1 VQQSISNASW
11 LADETT
17 RSLVAALET
26 GARAPEMRFVG
37 GCVRNTLLGLA
48 AGDIDISTVHPPQRV
63 MALAERAGLKAV
75 PTGIE
80 HGTVTVIAHGKP
92 FEVTTL
98 RRDVKAHGRHADVQ
112 FTDDWEGD
120 ARRRDFTMN
129 AIYADASGA
138 LYDPVGG
145 RADLAARRVKFI
157 GDARAR
163 IAEDYLR
170 ILRFFRFHAWYG
182 RGPLDEAGLAAC
194 VAERAGLQQLSAERV
209 QKELLQLL
217 GAREPIDT
225 LRTMSESGILASV
238 LPEGRNF
245 DALAALCVVEAD
257 YLFVADSVRRLAVF
271 IEADET
277 GAAALA
283 ARLRLSNAAAERL
296 LRLRKI
302 ANPLPPGEGRVRGG
316 EARPAGEITLS
327 PEIEGATLRVL
338 LYHEGI
344 EAVVDRMILSWAARG
359 PEVDVDLWEALLEI
373 VRAYKRPKF
382 PLTGHDVMALGASG
396 ARVGE
401 ILAAVE
407 AWWIAKDFMSTRDAL
422 LARAREVA
430 SG

>member
-1 VQQSISNASW
+1 VQQSILHASW
-11 LADETT
+11 LADEAT

-26 GARAPEMRFVG
+26 GARTPEMRFVG

-48 AGDIDISTVHPPQRV
+48 AGDIDIATLHTPERV

-75 PTGIE
+75 PTGLE
-80 HGTVTVIAHGKP
+80 HGTVTLVVQGKP

-129 AIYADASGA
+129 AIYADAAGA

-145 RADLAARRVKFI
+145 GADLEARRVRFI

-163 IAEDYLR
+163 IREDNLR

-194 VAERAGLQQLSAERV
+194 VAEKSGLGQLSAERV
-209 QKELLQLL
+209 QKEILRLLE
-217 GAREPIDT
+217 AREPIDV
-225 LRTMSESGILASV
+225 LGAMSESGILALV

-245 DALAALCVVEAD
+245 DALAALCTVEAD
-257 YLFVADSVRRLAVF
+257 YLYIADGVRRLAVF
-271 IEADET
+271 IEADEAGT
-277 GAAALA
+277 AALA
-283 ARLRLSNAAAERL
+283 ARLRLSNAAAQRL
-296 LRLRKI
+296 VRLRKI
-302 ANPLPPGEGRVRGG
+302 ACLSLGPGI
-316 EARPAGEITLS
+316 P
-327 PEIEGATLRVL
+327 GAELRQL
-338 LYHEGI
+338 LYREGV

-359 PEVDVDLWEALLEI
+359 ADVDVDLWEALLEI
-373 VRAYKRPKF
+373 VKSYQRPKF
-382 PLTGHDVMALGASG
+382 PLTGHDLLALGATG

-407 AWWIAKDFMSTRDAL
+407 DWWIDGDFVPGRAEV
-422 LARAREVA
+422 LARAKEITRA
-430 SG
+430 

>member
-1 VQQSISNASW
+1 VQNSIAHASW
-11 LADETT
+11 LADEGA

-26 GARAPEMRFVG
+26 GAHTPELRFVG
-37 GCVRNTLLGLA
+37 GCVRNTLLGLP
-48 AGDIDISTVHPPQRV
+48 AGDIDIATVHPPQRV
-63 MALAERAGLKAV
+63 MALAEKAGLKAV
-75 PTGIE
+75 PTGVE
-80 HGTVTVIAHGKP
+80 HGTVTVIALGKP

-98 RRDVKAHGRHADVQ
+98 RRDVVTHGRHADVQ

-145 RADLAARRVKFI
+145 GADLEARRVRFI

-163 IAEDYLR
+163 IREDFLR

-209 QKELLQLL
+209 QKELLRLL
-217 GAREPIDT
+217 EAREPLDV
-225 LRTMSESGILASV
+225 LRSMSESGILASV

-257 YLFVADSVRRLAVF
+257 YLFVADGVRRLAVF
-271 IEADET
+271 IEAD
-277 GAAALA
+277 GAGAVALA
-283 ARLRLSNAAAERL
+283 DRLRLSNAAAERL

-302 ANPLPPGEGRVRGG
+302 AGEWL
-316 EARPAGEITLS
+316 A
-327 PEIEGATLRVL
+327 PEIPGAELRRL
-338 LYHEGI
+338 LYQEGI
-344 EAVVDRMILSWAARG
+344 DSVVDRMIMSWAARG
-359 PEVDVDLWEALLEI
+359 ADVDVDLWEALLEI
-373 VRAYKRPKF
+373 VKSYARPKF
-382 PLTGHDVMALGASG
+382 PLTGHDVMALGVSG

-407 AWWIAKDFMSTRDAL
+407 AWWIGEDFAPGRAAV
-422 LARAREVA
+422 LARAKEITQA
-430 SG
+430 